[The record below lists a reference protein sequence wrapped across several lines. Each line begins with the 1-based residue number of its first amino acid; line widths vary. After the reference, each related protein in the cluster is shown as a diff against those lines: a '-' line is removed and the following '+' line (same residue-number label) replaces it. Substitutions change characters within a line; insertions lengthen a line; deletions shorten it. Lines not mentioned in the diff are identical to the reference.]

1 MEYIVSSLW
10 SDCLNH
16 LHTKV
21 SPTDYSTWLR
31 PLQASFANGKLVLYA
46 QNKFVADWVQ
56 DKFIGEITELARFL
70 AKDDNLAVV
79 IQVGTRPAEEVAP
92 RPQKVQEQAVQSE
105 TNNVKSGLIS
115 SLTFDN
121 FVQGNSNQ
129 LAKAVAM
136 QVAANPGESHC
147 NPFSLYGG
155 TGLGKTHLLHAIG
168 NEILKKNPNA
178 KVVYIHSERFV
189 QDMVKAIQNSTPQNS
204 VIEKFKKFYR
214 SLDVLMID
222 DIQFFAKKEVT
233 QEEFFHTFNSL
244 FERSKQIIVTS
255 DVFPKNIEKFEDR
268 IRSRLSWGVNA
279 KIEPPEL
286 ETRVAILMK
295 KAEERGVKL
304 SEEVAFFLAQKLRT
318 NVRELEGALNRAVAW
333 SNFTHRP
340 ITVDAVREALKDLIA
355 SYDHLITIENIQ
367 KTVAEYYNIKIA
379 DLKSKSRTRSVARP
393 RQIAM
398 TLSKQLTNHSLPEI
412 GREFGGKDHTTVM
425 HACKTIIKLCET
437 DSNIQEDYTNLTHK
451 LSS

>member
-1 MEYIVSSLW
+1 MSSLW
-10 SDCLNH
+10 SDCLSH

-21 SPTDYSTWLR
+21 SPADYSTWLR
-31 PLQASFANGKLVLYA
+31 PLQASVANGTLVLYA
-46 QNKFVADWVQ
+46 QNQFVANWVK
-56 DKFIGEITELARFL
+56 DKFLTEIEGLARFL
-70 AKDDNLAVV
+70 AKNDQLMVA
-79 IQVGTRPAEEVAP
+79 IQVGTKPVEEPISPPKMAKGNAEPAE
-92 RPQKVQEQAVQSE
+92 S
-105 TNNVKSGLIS
+105 NSHIKSGLIPH
-115 SLTFDN
+115 LTFDN

-129 LAKAVAM
+129 LAKVMAL

-147 NPFSLYGG
+147 NPLSLYGG

-168 NEILKKNPNA
+168 NEILKNNPNA

-255 DVFPKNIEKFEDR
+255 DVFPKNIEKFEER
-268 IRSRLSWGVNA
+268 IRSRLSWGLNA
-279 KIEPPEL
+279 HIEPPEL

-295 KAEERGVKL
+295 KAEERGVELK
-304 SEEVAFFLAQKLRT
+304 EDVAFFLAQKLRT

-393 RQIAM
+393 RQMAM
-398 TLSKQLTNHSLPEI
+398 ALSKELTSHSLPEI

-425 HACKTIIKLCET
+425 HACKTINALRES
-437 DSNIQEDYTNLTHK
+437 DSNIQEDYTNLTRK